1 MFALGSAFFAGV
13 TSVLAKVGIRDTDSN
28 VATALRTTVVAVF
41 SWVMVLI
48 TGAGSGLAS
57 IQWGTAVFL
66 LLSGLATG
74 ASWIC
79 YFRALQL
86 GDINKVVPIDKS
98 SIVLTV
104 LLAFL
109 FLGEPV
115 SPLKGVALVLICLLY
130 TSDAADE

>member
-66 LLSGLATG
+66 S
-74 ASWIC
+74 
-79 YFRALQL
+79 
-86 GDINKVVPIDKS
+86 
-98 SIVLTV
+98 
-104 LLAFL
+104 
-109 FLGEPV
+109 
-115 SPLKGVALVLICLLY
+115 LIHI
-130 TSDAADE
+130 